1 MVRGGRTVGERAGRR
16 SRGDRGKGRSREAGK
31 RTKPSRGGAGR
42 ARAPRGRRASDAGGG
57 RTWIAL
63 VMSERSKTCPVRAE
77 MTGSVG
83 VTPEIA
89 QNMVAGGARA
99 DGRGHPPG
107 RRTRES
113 RERTGG
119 GPGVARGATAGG
131 RAGARRA
138 WIRAGG
144 GARPWRG
151 RRVSRARTEARGRG
165 PGRRAIGIPRP
176 PAGRHSSLL

>member
-99 DGRGHPPG
+99 DGQGHPPG
-107 RRTRES
+107 RRTRAS

-119 GPGVARGATAGG
+119 GPGEARGATAGG

-176 PAGRHSSLL
+176 PLEGTAV